1 MAPAT
6 LPDWA
11 HCEIQTVPS
20 INTRWWG
27 WRGAGWEGAAE
38 EEVNLIVLPSAA
50 RSSLQQ
56 DEQMLTLDVL
66 LDWREIRAGELS

>member
-50 RSSLQQ
+50 SSSHQQ

-66 LDWREIRAGELS
+66 REIRAGELSLS